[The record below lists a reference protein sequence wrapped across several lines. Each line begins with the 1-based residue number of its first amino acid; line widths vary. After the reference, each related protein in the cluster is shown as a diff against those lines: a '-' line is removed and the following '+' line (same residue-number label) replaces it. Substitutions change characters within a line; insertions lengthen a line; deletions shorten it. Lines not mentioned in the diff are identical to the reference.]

1 MALVAKK
8 KYTLAL
14 AAKKQKKRIARLARM
29 KDELTPEEVLMF
41 RQREIAREKERKDA
55 LDSKRARKKQRKE
68 ERKAK
73 NGYTCN
79 NSNGRRKNA
88 STTLT
93 HAYYV

>member
-1 MALVAKK
+1 M
-8 KYTLAL
+8 AL